1 MRLILKK
8 TQLFFALMLLS
19 TALFA
24 QNANIRGFVY
34 EKATG
39 EPSIFTSVI
48 LAGTKYGVQTDV
60 NGYFSITK
68 LPAGTYNL
76 KVVALGFDTISQ
88 SVSVKDGEI
97 KSLKLFAEKGSVKLK
112 EVSISADRQE
122 ATTEVRTS
130 VNKIT
135 PKEIK
140 QIPTVGGEP
149 DLAQYL
155 QVLPGVVFTGD
166 QGGQLYIRGGS
177 PVQNK
182 VLMDGMIIYNPFH
195 SIGLFSVFDADVI
208 RNADVYT
215 GGFNAEYG
223 GRISSI
229 MDITTRDGNKKRLS
243 GKVAI
248 SPFGAKTLLEG
259 PLSKAKEE
267 GGSSTSF
274 LLSAKNSYL
283 SQSSKALYGYINP
296 DGLPFDFLDL
306 YGKVSFNGNNGS
318 KLNVFG
324 FNFMDSVK
332 YQAISNLKWTS
343 GGGGANFVVIPSSS
357 QILIR
362 GNFAYSKYGISLS
375 ESESQPRSSTIDGF
389 NLGLNFTYFTGKN
402 ELVYGVELL
411 GSQTTFDFYNA
422 YNRKISQADN
432 NTEFAGFMRYKAN
445 IGDKLILDP
454 SFRLHY
460 YASLNEVSPEPRIGF
475 KYNVVKNFR
484 LKGAAGLY
492 SQNLISA
499 NSDRDVVNLFYGF
512 ISGPENVQTQFTEQ
526 DGVTNPVTSRLQKSS
541 HLIGGFELDLTR
553 DLTLN
558 VEAYNK
564 KFGQLTNINRNKK
577 FDDNSLNS
585 DRPETE
591 RKDFIIESGYARGL
605 DFSLKYDYKRLYLW
619 AVYSLS
625 YVKRWDGVQEYFP
638 LFDRRHNVNLTG
650 SYTFGKALDWEFN
663 ARWNMGS
670 GFAFTQNQGFYQNMD
685 FASGI
690 NTDITTSNGQLGII
704 YGDLN
709 TGRLPYYHRLDLT
722 VKKKFELT
730 ENSTLELNAGATNAY
745 NRKNVFYVDR
755 VKGETVYQLPLMP
768 TIGAS
773 LNF

>member
-1 MRLILKK
+1 MKLKK
-8 TQLFFALMLLS
+8 IFILSAFLFLN
-19 TALFA
+19 TILFA

-34 EKATG
+34 EKETG

-68 LPAGTYNL
+68 LPAGNYNL
-76 KVVALGFDTISQ
+76 KVVALGFDTIFQ
-88 SVSVKDGEI
+88 AVSVKDGEI
-97 KSLKLFAEKGSVKLK
+97 KSLKLFAKKGSIALK
-112 EVSISADRQE
+112 EVSISADKQE

-155 QVLPGVVFTGD
+155 QVVPGVVFTGD

-195 SIGLFSVFDADVI
+195 SIGLFSVFDADII

-248 SPFGAKTLLEG
+248 SPFGAKTLIEG
-259 PLSKAKEE
+259 PLVKSKEE
-267 GGSSTSF
+267 GGGSTSF

-283 SQSSKALYGYINP
+283 SQSSKALYSYINP
-296 DGLPFDFLDL
+296 EGLPFDFLDL
-306 YGKVSFNGNNGS
+306 YGKVSINGNNGS

-343 GGGGANFVVIPSSS
+343 AGAGANFVVIPSSS

-362 GNFAYSKYGISLS
+362 GNFAYSKYGISMA
-375 ESESQPRSSTIDGF
+375 ESQNQPRSSSIDGF

-402 ELVYGVELL
+402 ELIYGVELL
-411 GSQTTFDFYNA
+411 GTQTTFDFYNA
-422 YNRKISQADN
+422 YNRKISNADN

-460 YASLNEVSPEPRIGF
+460 YASLGEASPEPRIGF
-475 KYNVVKNFR
+475 KYNVVKHFR

-512 ISGPENVQTQFTEQ
+512 ISGPENVQTQFTNQKGE
-526 DGVTNPVTSRLQKSS
+526 TNPIKSRLQKST
-541 HLIGGFELDLTR
+541 HLIAGFELDLFR

-585 DRPETE
+585 DRLETE
-591 RKDFIIESGYARGL
+591 KKDFIIESGYARGI
-605 DFSLKYDYKRLYLW
+605 DFSLKYEHKRIYLW

-650 SYTFGKALDWEFN
+650 SYTFGRALDWELN
-663 ARWNMGS
+663 ARWNLGS
-670 GFAFTQNQGFYQNMD
+670 GFAFTQNQGFYQNFD
-685 FASGI
+685 FANGI

-730 ENSTLELNAGATNAY
+730 ENSTLELNAGATNMY

>member
-1 MRLILKK
+1 
-8 TQLFFALMLLS
+8 MLLS

-76 KVVALGFDTISQ
+76 KVIALGFDTISQ

-112 EVSISADRQE
+112 EVSISADKQE

-155 QVLPGVVFTGD
+155 QVLPGVIFTGD

-229 MDITTRDGNKKRLS
+229 MDITTRDGNKKRIS

-267 GGSSTSF
+267 GGSTTSF

-362 GNFAYSKYGISLS
+362 GNFAYSKYGISLA
-375 ESESQPRSSTIDGF
+375 ESNNLPRSSTIDGF
-389 NLGLNFTYFTGKN
+389 NMGLNFTYFTGKN
-402 ELVYGVELL
+402 ELVYGIELL
-411 GSQTTFDFYNA
+411 GSKTTFDFYNA

-432 NTEFAGFMRYKAN
+432 NTEVAGFMRYKAN

-454 SFRLHY
+454 SIRFHY
-460 YASLNEVSPEPRIGF
+460 YASLSEISPEPRIGF

-512 ISGPENVQTQFTEQ
+512 ISGPDNVQEYFTDQ
-526 DGVTNPVTSRLQKSS
+526 DANTNQVTSRLQKST
-541 HLIGGFELDLTR
+541 HLIGGFELDFLR

-577 FDDNSLNS
+577 FDDNAANKF
-585 DRPETE
+585 RPETE

-605 DFSLKYDYKRLYLW
+605 DFSLKYDYKRIYLW

-650 SYTFGKALDWEFN
+650 AYTFGKALDWDFN
-663 ARWNMGS
+663 VRWNLGS

-690 NTDITTSNGQLGII
+690 NTDLTTSNGQLGII

-709 TGRLPYYHRLDLT
+709 TGRLPYYHRLDVT
-722 VKKKFELT
+722 VKKKFELS